1 MLTNPESWTPHA
13 TYEATKLFVSNLD
26 ANQAQRYLPSGNFL
40 ADVLGLLISSSS
52 IKYAMIL
59 RRIKS

>member
-26 ANQAQRYLPSGNFL
+26 ANQAQRYWHCGAYLS
-40 ADVLGLLISSSS
+40 DVSGLLISSSL
-52 IKYAMIL
+52 IKYATIL
-59 RRIKS
+59 LRIKS

>member
-26 ANQAQRYLPSGNFL
+26 ANQAQQYLILGTAFL
-40 ADVLGLLISSSS
+40 
-52 IKYAMIL
+52 MC
-59 RRIKS
+59 